1 MINNTTQHW
10 YQAKEFAALTGVTV
24 RTLHHYDAV
33 GLLKPSGR
41 TRAGYRLYVDRDF
54 ARLQQIVT
62 LKFIGFSLQQIKEL
76 VLQGAFN
83 LSEMLRL
90 QRDILTVKRQ
100 HLDKA
105 VEAIEKVEGLLAKR
119 GEPDWQA
126 FTKIIEVINMSN
138 TMDWAKKY
146 YSEEAQ
152 KAIEERAKLWT
163 PELQA
168 QTTAAWNALLK
179 DIEQAIADGADPAS
193 ERAQALD
200 VRWRELVA
208 GFTGG
213 NPEIAKG
220 LNKLYAD
227 QANWQTD
234 FKRPWSDEI
243 DAYMAKVRAARK

>member
-1 MINNTTQHW
+1 MNDTKPRW

-41 TRAGYRLYVDRDF
+41 TRAGYRLYGERDF

-62 LKFIGFSLQQIKEL
+62 LKFIGFSLQQISEM
-76 VLQGAFN
+76 VNQDAFD
-83 LSEMLRL
+83 LAEMLRL
-90 QRDILTVKRQ
+90 QREILTVKRQ

-105 VEAIEKVEGLLAKR
+105 VEAIAQVEGLLTTQ

-138 TMDWAKKY
+138 NMDWTKKY
-146 YSEEAQ
+146 YSAEAQ
-152 KAIEERAKLWT
+152 QAIEERAKLWT

-168 QTTAAWNALLK
+168 ETTAAWNTLFK
-179 DIEQAIADGADPAS
+179 DIKQAIADGVDPES
-193 ERAQALD
+193 DRAQALD
-200 VRWRELVA
+200 KRSCDLIA

-213 NPEIAKG
+213 NPAIAEG
-220 LNKLYAD
+220 LNKFYAD
-227 QANWQTD
+227 EANWEGD

-243 DAYMAKVRAARK
+243 DAYLKKVRAARK

>member
-1 MINNTTQHW
+1 MNDNKRW

-33 GLLKPSGR
+33 GLLRPSGR
-41 TRAGYRLYVDRDF
+41 TRAGYRLYGDRDF
-54 ARLQQIVT
+54 ALLQQIVT

-76 VLQGAFN
+76 VNQEAFN
-83 LSEMLRL
+83 LAEMLRL

-168 QTTAAWNALLK
+168 QTTAAWNALFK
-179 DIEQAIADGADPAS
+179 DIEQAIADGADPAGD
-193 ERAQALD
+193 RAHSLD
-200 VRWRELVA
+200 KRWCELVG

-220 LNKLYAD
+220 LNKFYAD

>member
-1 MINNTTQHW
+1 MKETKQRW

-41 TRAGYRLYVDRDF
+41 TRAGYRLYGEQDF

-76 VLQGAFN
+76 LHEGTFN

-90 QRDILTVKRQ
+90 QREILTVKRQ

-105 VEAIEKVEGLLAKR
+105 VEAIEKVEDVLGKN
-119 GEPDWQA
+119 GEPDWRA

-146 YSEEAQ
+146 YSEAAQ
-152 KAIEERAKLWT
+152 KEIEERAKQWT

-168 QTTAAWNALLK
+168 QTTAAWDALFK

-193 ERAQALD
+193 DRAQSLD
-200 VRWRELVA
+200 NRWCELVA

-227 QANWQTD
+227 QTNWQTD